1 MEWYWILLIVV
12 ACQAVFLLFLWLA
25 LRKTVGQIPF
35 KELQAVDKTKYKEQ
49 IEAEKIAR
57 GKAEEE
63 LRTLATEQKKILQW
77 WQAAKGKVTREVQDQ
92 FKTLVTDP
100 DVLDRKLDSLLTGN
114 SEDAT
119 ATDGATATPNTEEG
133 G

>member
-1 MEWYWILLIVV
+1 MEWYLILLIVV

-63 LRTLATEQKKILQW
+63 LRNLATEQKKILDW
-77 WQAAKGKVTREVQDQ
+77 WKKAEGKVTREVQDQ

-100 DVLDRKLDSLLTGN
+100 DALDRKLDSLLTGN

>member
-35 KELQAVDKTKYKEQ
+35 KELQAVDTTKYKEQ

-57 GKAEEE
+57 GKAEKE

-100 DVLDRKLDSLLTGN
+100 DALDRKLDSLLTGN

>member
-1 MEWYWILLIVV
+1 MEWYLILLIVV

-63 LRTLATEQKKILQW
+63 LRNLATEQKKILDW
-77 WQAAKGKVTREVQDQ
+77 WKKAEGKVTREVQDQ

-100 DVLDRKLDSLLTGN
+100 DALDRKLDNLLTGN